1 MTGSSFV
8 LSFGDPQC
16 RTVSLSGG
24 KGGSMATMMQEGLP
38 VPPGFVVTS
47 AAFTAAVD
55 QERLRTCCRAR
66 DITGARQIV
75 AAARPPARIVAEH
88 YAALDGLVA
97 VRSSACAEDSEGAS
111 YAGQQESY
119 LNVDGLPAVLDK
131 IVECWLSFFTDRA
144 VFYRAEKGSLE
155 DIAMAVVVQQMIDSK
170 KSGVVFTVDPVHGR
184 KDRMVVEAAF
194 GLGENVVDGE
204 HTPDHYSLDRKGT
217 IKRSQIVGKQVLD
230 ETELKRLAALGRKLE
245 EIHGCPQDIEWAFD
259 QIGDLF
265 LLQSRPI
272 TTI

>member
-1 MTGSSFV
+1 MTDSSFV

-16 RTVSLSGG
+16 RAVSLSGG
-24 KGGSMATMMQEGLP
+24 KGGSIATMMQEGLP

-47 AAFTAAVD
+47 AAFAAAVD
-55 QERLRTCCRAR
+55 HERLQTCCRAR
-66 DITGARQIV
+66 DISGARQIV
-75 AAARPPARIVAEH
+75 AAAKPPARIVAEH
-88 YAALDGLVA
+88 YAALNGSVA
-97 VRSSACAEDSEGAS
+97 VRSSACAEDSEAAS

-131 IVECWLSFFTDRA
+131 IVQCWLSFFTDRA
-144 VFYRAEKGSLE
+144 LFYRAEKGSLD
-155 DIAMAVVVQQMIDSK
+155 DIAMAVVVQQMINSK
-170 KSGVVFTVDPVHGR
+170 KSGVLFTVDPVHGR

-204 HTPDHYSLDRKGT
+204 QTPDHYTLDRKGT
-217 IKRSQIVGKQVLD
+217 IKRSQIAGQQVLN
-230 ETELKRLAALGRKLE
+230 ETELQRLAALGRKLE
-245 EIHGCPQDIEWAFD
+245 EIHRCPQDIEWAFD